1 MRKFLTALIP
11 FAVILLAWITA
22 SQAASF
28 SEAVHSVV
36 LVLPFVM
43 VFLALFMSVWYKN
56 SRFFF
61 LTVFM
66 LIAYIMLKVA
76 SRREAMLLEAVTE
89 ISILIPINMIWLAF
103 IHERGII
110 TSYGAN
116 KAIIIGV
123 QFVWVLINV
132 LGKSADL
139 TTGLLD
145 PARTM
150 PVPAPA
156 IVLYVLAIGFLMLNY
171 ILKVQYVYVVFI
183 SIMITTYISLHFA
196 HRPLTLAI
204 FTSSVFVIVVS
215 ALFEVSYSLAF
226 YDILTGVLSRRA
238 FEQELAKLGRQYCIA
253 MVDIDHFKRVND
265 TYGHDVGDEVL
276 KMVSSILKKIS
287 YRARTFRYG
296 GEEFAIIFPGQ
307 ELAEVVPV
315 LERVRKA
322 VERRPFILRAED
334 RPKKKPEK
342 ITGSSAGRGQLN
354 ITVSIGVA
362 QKTDSLKTPMD
373 VVKRADEALYRSKNN
388 GRNRVSTWTN

>member
-1 MRKFLTALIP
+1 MRKFMTALIP
-11 FAVILLAWITA
+11 FAVILLAWITV

-28 SEAVHSVV
+28 NDAVHAVIV
-36 LVLPFVM
+36 VLPFM
-43 VFLALFMSVWYKN
+43 IAFMALFMSVWYKN

-66 LIAYIMLKVA
+66 LIAYIMLNIA
-76 SRREAMLLEAVTE
+76 AAREAMLVEAVTE

-116 KAIIIGV
+116 KAIIIGI

-132 LGKSADL
+132 LGKSND
-139 TTGLLD
+139 TSVGLVNPD
-145 PARTM
+145 QTM
-150 PVPAPA
+150 PIPAPA

-171 ILKVQYVYVVFI
+171 ILKIQYVYMVFI
-183 SIMITTYISLHFA
+183 SILLATYISLHFA
-196 HRPLTLAI
+196 HRPVTLAI
-204 FTSSVFVIVVS
+204 FTSSVFIIVVS

-226 YDILTGVLSRRA
+226 YDTLTGVLSRRA

-276 KMVSSILKKIS
+276 KMVSSILKKLS

-307 ELAEVVPV
+307 ELDEVVPV

-334 RPKKKPEK
+334 RPKKKPEV

-362 QKTDSLKTPMD
+362 EKTENLKTPMD
-373 VVKRADEALYRSKNN
+373 VVKRADEALYRSKSN
-388 GRNRVSTWTN
+388 GRNRVSIWSN